1 MLEAKLPDTGILF
14 NPSMGRPKSVTET
27 ERDIEFIRNSVET
40 MADPAIAK
48 ALGWKQWRVLV
59 VRHEHG
65 IPAHTR
71 DGFWTDEKR
80 AELKRICIDECKTNV
95 EAAAALGCSPIAVKR
110 KLERLGWTRD
120 PQMLHERRVAVNKE
134 VGYRPRRNRPA
145 PKPKP
150 VVVAAHAVVAPAPI
164 APKPY
169 QLHYAPIVFAAP
181 RVETETLGD
190 RILRELSAKPLS
202 CPSLATLLGVN
213 EELVS
218 RQLRVFEHEGLVVSG
233 SVDDRG
239 QRYRSWTYI
248 GPSVA
253 ESAASLHCGPD
264 SLVVAGEAA

>member
-1 MLEAKLPDTGILF
+1 MLEAKLPEPATLY
-14 NPSMGRPKSVTET
+14 NPEGRRGRPVAWTF
-27 ERDIEFIRNSVET
+27 DDVDFIRASVET
-40 MADPAIAK
+40 MTDPQIAEK
-48 ALGWKQWRVLV
+48 LGWKLWRVLD
-59 VRHEHG
+59 VRKKFD

-71 DGFWTDEKR
+71 AGYWNDAKMAAVQDR
-80 AELKRICIDECKTNV
+80 CIANGEPT
-95 EAAAALGCSPIAVKR
+95 AAVARDLGCSVVKLRR
-110 KLERLGWTRD
+110 KIVRLGLKRD
-120 PQMLHERRVAVNKE
+120 PQVRLAMRRETNQNRK
-134 VGYRPRRNRPA
+134 PRA

-150 VVVAAHAVVAPAPI
+150 VVPAAHAVAPPTPI

-202 CPSLATLLGVN
+202 CPTLATLLGVN

-248 GPSVA
+248 DPSVA
-253 ESAASLHCGPD
+253 ESAASLRCGPD
-264 SLVVAGEAA
+264 SLVLAGGQG